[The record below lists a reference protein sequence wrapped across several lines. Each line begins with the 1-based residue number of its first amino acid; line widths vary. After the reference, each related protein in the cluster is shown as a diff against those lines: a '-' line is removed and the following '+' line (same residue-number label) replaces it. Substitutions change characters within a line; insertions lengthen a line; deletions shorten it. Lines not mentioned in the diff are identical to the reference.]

1 MPKKSA
7 KKSAAAAAKAAAAAP
22 VADSTQNGKRD
33 AEEVVEKQV
42 EDTKK
47 QKTVN
52 GEEEKK
58 EQPGD
63 VAAKNEVD
71 SNNKSESDEVQ
82 EPAPEAKSDVTP
94 AANAEDASDDDEEG
108 SEGDDEAKKN
118 ATDAEM
124 VDAPSAKE
132 APSESKTLFMGNL
145 SFSIEKSHIVD
156 FFKDTAEVVEVR
168 FAKKN
173 GRLAGYGYVDF
184 ASPDAAQKALKLNGE
199 LLLERAVKLDLG
211 KKKDPSNGQ
220 TFETANLAP
229 SDSKTLFI
237 GNLSYS
243 VEESHIVDFFKDTAE
258 VVEVRFAKKD
268 GRFAGFGHVDFASP
282 EAAQKALKLNGELL
296 LERAVKLDL
305 AKKRDP
311 SNGVSTVF
319 VKGFGTEDG
328 FDSIRIS
335 LEEHFKQ
342 CGEISRISIPKD
354 FESGGPK
361 GVAFMDFTDS
371 SACSKALALAG
382 SEMSGSTII
391 VEEANPRGND
401 RRGRGGGRGGRGRG
415 GCRGRGGGRGRR

>member
-168 FAKKN
+168 FAKK
-173 GRLAGYGYVDF
+173 
-184 ASPDAAQKALKLNGE
+184 
-199 LLLERAVKLDLG
+199 
-211 KKKDPSNGQ
+211 
-220 TFETANLAP
+220 
-229 SDSKTLFI
+229 
-237 GNLSYS
+237 
-243 VEESHIVDFFKDTAE
+243 
-258 VVEVRFAKKD
+258 D

-311 SNGVSTVF
+311 SNGNEKKSGESQVSTVF

>member
-1 MPKKSA
+1 MVFS
-7 KKSAAAAAKAAAAAP
+7 
-22 VADSTQNGKRD
+22 KRD
-33 AEEVVEKQV
+33 VEEVVEKQV

-58 EQPGD
+58 EEPNGD

-71 SNNKSESDEVQ
+71 SNDKSESDEVQ
-82 EPAPEAKSDVTP
+82 EPTPEAKSDVTP

-173 GRLAGYGYVDF
+173 GRLAGYGHVDF

-199 LLLERAVKLDLG
+199 LLLDRAVKLDLG

-282 EAAQKALKLNGELL
+282 EAVQKALKLNGELL

-311 SNGVSTVF
+311 SNSNEKKSGESQVSTVF

-328 FDSIRIS
+328 FDSIKSS

-342 CGEISRISIPKD
+342 CGEISRIFIPKD
-354 FESGGPK
+354 FESGSPK
-361 GVAFMDFTDS
+361 GVAFIDFTDS
-371 SACSKALALAG
+371 SAYSKALALAG
-382 SEMSGSTII
+382 SEMSGSTTKNQPYISYTHVYI
-391 VEEANPRGND
+391 ACAYINQAT
-401 RRGRGGGRGGRGRG
+401 
-415 GCRGRGGGRGRR
+415 